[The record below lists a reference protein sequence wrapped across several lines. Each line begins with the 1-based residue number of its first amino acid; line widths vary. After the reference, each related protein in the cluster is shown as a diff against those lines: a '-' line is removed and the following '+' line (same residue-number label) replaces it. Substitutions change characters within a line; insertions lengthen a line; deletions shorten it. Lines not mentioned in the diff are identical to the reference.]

1 MGQAVTV
8 LVRLV
13 TAIVRRVRDS
23 GTFAVPLVGLLAVAA
38 LLFGGLALVASG
50 YWGADILR

>member
-1 MGQAVTV
+1 MTV